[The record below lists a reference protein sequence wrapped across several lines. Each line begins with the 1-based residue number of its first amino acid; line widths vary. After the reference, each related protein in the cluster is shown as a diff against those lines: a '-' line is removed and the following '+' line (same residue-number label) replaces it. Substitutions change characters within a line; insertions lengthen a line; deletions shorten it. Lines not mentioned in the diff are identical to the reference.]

1 MANLI
6 QTETALK
13 TSILSSEDGAK
24 TFSITKE
31 VDGIEGGHAYF
42 ILLYPTR
49 TATNSYIEDSTN
61 NHILNHMEDLGLK
74 AYTVINLFSKVTQ
87 SRLSL
92 SGLTL
97 DEENMVFIQERIF
110 KNLPEDSKVVVAWW
124 GNTQQNSPVIC
135 RSKQR
140 ILELWDVEQPS
151 RSLYQLTVDGMTKD
165 NLGVHPLCLGI
176 RHSQGFWKLTTYP
189 HKRVLKE
196 IKAQL
201 EAKKMKSKDTAFK
214 VKEETAETHA
224 TVKSGK
230 GKKKVEDA

>member
-6 QTETALK
+6 QTEIALK

-31 VDGIEGGHAYF
+31 VEGIEGGHAYF
-42 ILLYPTR
+42 LLLYPTR
-49 TATNSYIEDSTN
+49 TADNCYIEDSTN
-61 NHILNHMEDLGLK
+61 NHLLSHMEDLGLRS
-74 AYTVINLFSKVTQ
+74 YTIINLFSKVTQ

-92 SGLTL
+92 SGLAL

-110 KNLPEDSKVVVAWW
+110 KNLPEDSKVVVAW

-140 ILELWDVEQPS
+140 ILELWDVEQPQG
-151 RSLYQLTVDGMTKD
+151 SLYQLTVDGLTKD
-165 NLGVHPLCLGI
+165 NLGVHPLYMGI
-176 RHSQGFWKLTTYP
+176 RHSQGFWKLTAYP

-201 EAKKMKSKDTAFK
+201 EAKKAKSKDSNTK
-214 VKEETAETHA
+214 PNEENPAAET
-224 TVKSGK
+224 TQKVGK
-230 GKKKVEDA
+230 GKKKQ

>member
-6 QTETALK
+6 QTETSVK
-13 TSILSSEDGAK
+13 TTILASEDGTK

-31 VDGIEGGHAYF
+31 VEGIEGGHAYF

-49 TATNSYIEDSTN
+49 TAENCYIEDSTN
-61 NHILNHMEDLGLK
+61 NHLLNHLDDLGLSS
-74 AYTVINLFSKVTQ
+74 YTIINLFSKVTQ

-110 KNLPEDSKVVVAWW
+110 KNLSNDSKVVIAW
-124 GNTQQNSPVIC
+124 GNTQQNSPVVC

-140 ILELWDVEQPS
+140 ILELWEVEQPS
-151 RSLYQLTVDGMTKD
+151 GSLYQLTVDGLTKD
-165 NLGVHPLCLGI
+165 NLGVHPLYMGI
-176 RHSQGFWKLTTYP
+176 RHSQGFWKLTAYP
-189 HKRVLKE
+189 HKRILKE

-201 EAKKMKSKDTAFK
+201 EAKENKAKNPIVKPEEKDIGIKAAVKVSK
-214 VKEETAETHA
+214 
-224 TVKSGK
+224 GRK
-230 GKKKVEDA
+230 GRQ

>member
-6 QTETALK
+6 RTEMAVK
-13 TSILSSEDGAK
+13 TSILSSEDGAR

-31 VDGIEGGHAYF
+31 VEGIEGGHAYF

-49 TATNSYIEDSTN
+49 TADNAYIEDSTN
-61 NHILNHMEDLGLK
+61 NHLLNHLDDLGLK
-74 AYTVINLFSKVTQ
+74 SYTVINLFSKVTQ

-92 SGLTL
+92 SGLSL
-97 DEENMVFIQERIF
+97 DEENMVFIQEQVF
-110 KNLPEDSKVVVAWW
+110 KKLPEDSKVVVAW

-140 ILELWDVEQPS
+140 ILELWEVERPS
-151 RSLYQLTVDGMTKD
+151 ETLYQLTVDGLTKD
-165 NLGVHPLCLGI
+165 NIGVHPLYMGI
-176 RHSQGFWKLTTYP
+176 RYSQGFWKLTSYP

-201 EAKKMKSKDTAFK
+201 DAKETKRKDSVPKAEEENKTKTKS
-214 VKEETAETHA
+214 
-224 TVKSGK
+224 SR
-230 GKKKVEDA
+230 GKKKDAD

>member
-6 QTETALK
+6 QKEASVK
-13 TSILSSEDGAK
+13 TTILASEDGTK

-31 VDGIEGGHAYF
+31 VEGIEGGHAYF

-49 TATNSYIEDSTN
+49 TADNCYIEDSTN
-61 NHILNHMEDLGLK
+61 NHLLNHLDDLGLRS
-74 AYTVINLFSKVTQ
+74 YTIVNLFSKVTQ

-110 KNLPEDSKVVVAWW
+110 KNLTDDSKVVIAW
-124 GNTQQNSPVIC
+124 GNTQQNSPVVMK
-135 RSKQR
+135 SKQR
-140 ILELWDVEQPS
+140 ILELWDVEQPQGT
-151 RSLYQLTVDGMTKD
+151 LYQLTVEGLTKD
-165 NLGVHPLCLGI
+165 NLGVHPLYMGI
-176 RHSQGFWKLTTYP
+176 RHSQGFWKLTAYP

-201 EAKKMKSKDTAFK
+201 EAKGKDSNTKSSDKDTTTK
-214 VKEETAETHA
+214 MIPKI
-224 TVKSGK
+224 GK
-230 GKKKVEDA
+230 GKKQ